1 MLKEINEKDVTF
13 IEFEDKRKS
22 KYEITNKS
30 LQHAAG
36 YAFIEAKKWDTAS
49 EILYK
54 NKSLRSQTCV
64 NALFSIEMYLKSI
77 LLNLG
82 INVTTEKYG
91 HKIYD
96 MYNRLDSNL
105 KEKIKYQ
112 TRVDKKVNKSLFNE
126 VIKFNSFEEELKYIS
141 NDFMYLRY
149 EYEKFINGKQ
159 IITLTDF
166 IMFLKL
172 NCRKISTKI
181 FYKTNSIDKEKKM
194 IEIKKGHDSS
204 SYFWIMPVKVK
215 DINKNTNNMDN
226 IDECRDLEISI
237 EEEDINS
244 FLRPILL
251 EIFNDDLD
259 VNKKRK
265 IDIVHYIN
273 PEADSTFE
281 WYLTYNFFTLED
293 IEKIIERIKYIKK
306 LLKEDYKNIELNDI
320 KMNYGWIIYDLPEYN
335 KNKPYTKEEQDNLVE
350 KNIEIIIDFYNRF
363 IEHMEKMIIEARK
376 RGYNLI
382 SFMGP

>member
-1 MLKEINEKDVTF
+1 
-13 IEFEDKRKS
+13 
-22 KYEITNKS
+22 
-30 LQHAAG
+30 
-36 YAFIEAKKWDTAS
+36 
-49 EILYK
+49 
-54 NKSLRSQTCV
+54 
-64 NALFSIEMYLKSI
+64 
-77 LLNLG
+77 
-82 INVTTEKYG
+82 
-91 HKIYD
+91 
-96 MYNRLDSNL
+96 
-105 KEKIKYQ
+105 
-112 TRVDKKVNKSLFNE
+112 
-126 VIKFNSFEEELKYIS
+126 
-141 NDFMYLRY
+141 
-149 EYEKFINGKQ
+149 
-159 IITLTDF
+159 
-166 IMFLKL
+166 
-172 NCRKISTKI
+172 
-181 FYKTNSIDKEKKM
+181 M

>member
-1 MLKEINEKDVTF
+1 
-13 IEFEDKRKS
+13 
-22 KYEITNKS
+22 
-30 LQHAAG
+30 
-36 YAFIEAKKWDTAS
+36 
-49 EILYK
+49 
-54 NKSLRSQTCV
+54 
-64 NALFSIEMYLKSI
+64 MYLKSI